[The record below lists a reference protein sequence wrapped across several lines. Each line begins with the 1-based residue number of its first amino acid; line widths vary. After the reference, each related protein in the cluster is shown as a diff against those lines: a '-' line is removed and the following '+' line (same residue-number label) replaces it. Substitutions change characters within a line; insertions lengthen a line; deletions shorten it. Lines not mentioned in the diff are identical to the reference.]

1 MILKKDLY
9 HFISTL
15 SFTKIINVF
24 KIYFSYLLAK
34 YTKRNIIYGMPFNI
48 SIEPTTSCNLGCT
61 ECPSGLKI
69 FTRPTG
75 NLDEITFKKSIDQL
89 EKTLVYLYLYF
100 QGEPYMHPKFFDFV
114 KYASEKNIYTVT
126 STNGHYLTPRKAE
139 ETILS
144 GLSRIIISIDGATQE
159 SYEKYRI
166 GGTLD
171 KVLEG
176 TKNLVQARKKLNSK
190 TPHIILQTVVMKNNE
205 HELDELKR
213 IADELEVEE
222 IKFKSAQVY
231 DFENGNDLIPKNESM
246 SRYVNSDGKW
256 HIKNELLNHC
266 WKLWHS
272 CVITW
277 DGAVVPCCFDKDAKY
292 KQGNINAIEFKK
304 IWKNESYKL
313 FRSKVLHS
321 RKNIDICTN
330 CSEGTNV
337 WVS

>member
-1 MILKKDLY
+1 
-9 HFISTL
+9 
-15 SFTKIINVF
+15 
-24 KIYFSYLLAK
+24 
-34 YTKRNIIYGMPFNI
+34 MPFNI

-213 IADELEVEE
+213 IADELEVDE

>member
-1 MILKKDLY
+1 
-9 HFISTL
+9 
-15 SFTKIINVF
+15 
-24 KIYFSYLLAK
+24 
-34 YTKRNIIYGMPFNI
+34 
-48 SIEPTTSCNLGCT
+48 
-61 ECPSGLKI
+61 
-69 FTRPTG
+69 
-75 NLDEITFKKSIDQL
+75 
-89 EKTLVYLYLYF
+89 
-100 QGEPYMHPKFFDFV
+100 
-114 KYASEKNIYTVT
+114 
-126 STNGHYLTPRKAE
+126 
-139 ETILS
+139 
-144 GLSRIIISIDGATQE
+144 
-159 SYEKYRI
+159 
-166 GGTLD
+166 
-171 KVLEG
+171 
-176 TKNLVQARKKLNSK
+176 
-190 TPHIILQTVVMKNNE
+190 MKNNE
-205 HELDELKR
+205 HELDTLKKM
-213 IADELEVEE
+213 ADELEVDE

-304 IWKNESYKL
+304 IWKNESYNL

>member
-100 QGEPYMHPKFFDFV
+100 QGEPYMHSKFFDFV

-166 GGTLD
+166 GGSLD

-205 HELDELKR
+205 HELDELKKM
-213 IADELEVEE
+213 ADALEVDE

-256 HIKNELLNHC
+256 RIKNELLNHC

-292 KQGNINAIEFKK
+292 KQGNINSTEFKK